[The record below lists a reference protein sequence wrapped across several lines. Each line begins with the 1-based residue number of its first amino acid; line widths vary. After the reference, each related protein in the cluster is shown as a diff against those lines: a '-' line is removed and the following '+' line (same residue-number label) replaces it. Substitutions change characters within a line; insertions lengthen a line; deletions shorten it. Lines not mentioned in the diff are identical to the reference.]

1 MEALNQVLVSGTP
14 LRAVGALYAV
24 ASLIVVPLT
33 YHRTAYSFTVGY
45 GLSVAVV
52 SLALLTSFPISF
64 SAPSI
69 LALISL
75 IYGLR
80 LAAFI
85 FVREC
90 TVESK
95 RKQFDNMDKM
105 SILQR
110 TPMALGASLLYAFMV
125 SPALFALRGTLDA
138 GSISKKVQLLSTTVS
153 AFGVIL
159 ESVADQHKYQVK
171 RQSKEGEF
179 AGPTTWPYTI
189 CRHPNYLG
197 EILYWA
203 GLFVAGSVSFGNSI
217 VPWTCGVM
225 GLLGILSIMLGSS
238 SRLDGKQSKNY
249 GDQPEYVE
257 WKRKVTASVIPFLK

>member
-1 MEALNQVLVSGTP
+1 MEALHRVLVSGTP

-24 ASLIVVPLT
+24 ASLTVVPLT

-45 GLSVAVV
+45 GLSVAVM
-52 SLALLTSFPISF
+52 SLALLTSFPFSL

-69 LALISL
+69 LALTSL
-75 IYGLR
+75 VYGLR

-110 TPMALGASLLYAFMV
+110 TPMALGVSLLYAFMV

-138 GSISKKVQLLSTTVS
+138 GSISKKVQLFFTGVS
-153 AFGVIL
+153 AFGLIL

-179 AGPTTWPYTI
+179 AGPTTWSYTI

-203 GLFVAGSVSFGNSI
+203 GLSVAGSVSFGNST
-217 VPWTCGVM
+217 VQWSCAVL
-225 GLLGILSIMLGSS
+225 GLLGILSLMLGSS
-238 SRLDGKQSKNY
+238 SRLDGKQSKAY
-249 GDQPEYVE
+249 GDQPNYVE
-257 WKRKVTASVIPFLK
+257 WKRKVKASVIPLFK